1 MKKSPLKYAFWIIL
15 SLILAFV
22 VFAMFYE
29 PGSSDFPD
37 RITTGKKKEK
47 VRAIGTKVYL
57 TVPKEFQYT
66 REVAQYKKNDK
77 LLIQVLEW
85 QEVGFLQMKSGRTK
99 EALESKGARVDVY
112 KEIKL
117 NEFEGLYLEGS
128 SGKPNMNMLSL
139 TFGDETFTVS
149 LIGYYKEND
158 LKGKK
163 ELQDILRTVYYEK
176 NLQID
181 SMELVNF
188 EFDQTITGFKYA
200 SRASGMFYYT
210 KDGKVDVQNI
220 FANTIQITGLPKMS
234 DSKAHDYSNEFFGW
248 YKQLGVVIA
257 SKKLI
262 KKKVGAYNAYV
273 LETNMK
279 FKNNS
284 GKLYQALLLGDKSSV
299 LFIGTT
305 YRTEGDFDKLKR
317 TSETIKIK

>member
-29 PGSSDFPD
+29 PGSSDFPAQ
-37 RITTGKKKEK
+37 ITTSKRKEH

-57 TVPKEFQYT
+57 TVPKKFQYV
-66 REVAQYKKNDK
+66 RELARYKKNDE
-77 LLIQVLEW
+77 LLVQILEW
-85 QEVGFLQMKSGRTK
+85 PESGFLQTKSERTK
-99 EALESKGARVDVY
+99 EALQSGGARLDVY

-149 LIGYYKEND
+149 LLGYYKETD

-163 ELQDILRTVYYEK
+163 ELQNILRTVYYEK
-176 NLQID
+176 SLQID

-200 SRASGMFYYT
+200 SRVSGIFFYS
-210 KDGKVDVQNI
+210 KEGKVDFQNM

-234 DSKAHDYSNEFFGW
+234 DSEAYDYSKDLFRK
-248 YKQLGVVIA
+248 YKQSGVMIA
-257 SKKLI
+257 SKKI
-262 KKKVGAYNAYV
+262 VKTKVGAYNAYV

-299 LFIGTT
+299 LFYGTT